1 MKTTR
6 FACIISVI
14 IPLVFCGSLSA
25 QTEEL
30 PSFEVASIKQAP
42 PLQSLVMEIASG
54 KRGVDSL
61 QTTVNDARVDIGYAP
76 LNSLIMMAFKMK
88 EYQIVGPDWMPSQA
102 FTIRAKIPEG
112 GSKEQVPEMMQSL
125 LKERFKLAT
134 HRGTKEVS
142 VYALTVS
149 KDGHKMTEVIEGE
162 NAPKTLEDNAETPP
176 ADQGGQTAPDTSEAK
191 LKIEPQGSGMVF
203 DMGDAGQLHMNITPD
218 RGIVL
223 EFGKMN
229 MDGLSEILTQ
239 FMDRPVVNKTDLQGL
254 YKISLEIPIEEML
267 SMAQRI
273 APKYG
278 IALPPGI
285 GGGGNIVGATPD
297 AGGFGASL
305 PSGGG
310 LLNAVEKLGLKLDE
324 QKAPVETLV
333 IDHIEKTPT
342 EN

>member
-1 MKTTR
+1 MKSIR
-6 FACIISVI
+6 FAYFIPVIIS
-14 IPLVFCGSLSA
+14 LGFCVSLAA

-30 PSFEVASIKQAP
+30 PSFEVASIKEAP
-42 PLQSLVMEIASG
+42 PLQTLVMEIQSG
-54 KRGVDSL
+54 KRGIDSL
-61 QTTVNDARVDIGYAP
+61 KATVNDARVDIGYIP
-76 LNSLIMMAFKMK
+76 LNNLIMMAFKMK
-88 EYQIVGPDWMPSQA
+88 EYQIVGPDWMPTQA
-102 FTIRAKIPEG
+102 FTIRATIPEG

-125 LKERFKLAT
+125 LKERFLLAA

-142 VYALTVS
+142 VNALTVS
-149 KDGHKMTEVIEGE
+149 RDGHKLTEAVESE
-162 NAPKTLEDNAETPP
+162 NAPNTPEGNAETPP
-176 ADQGGQTAPDTSEAK
+176 ADQGGQTVLETPEAK
-191 LKIEPQGSGMVF
+191 ATVKPQGGGMVL

-218 RGIVL
+218 RGMVL

-229 MDGLSEILTQ
+229 MDGLAEILTQ
-239 FMDRPVVNKTDLQGL
+239 FMDRPVVNKTDLQGF
-254 YKISLEIPIEEML
+254 YKISLEIPIEEVL
-267 SMAQRI
+267 GMAQRI

-285 GGGGNIVGATPD
+285 GGGNIAGATPE

-310 LLNAVEKLGLKLDE
+310 LINAVEKLGLKLDE

-333 IDHIEKTPT
+333 IDHLEKTPT

>member
-1 MKTTR
+1 MKSLR
-6 FACIISVI
+6 FAYILSVVIS
-14 IPLVFCGSLSA
+14 LVLCGSLSA

-42 PLQSLVMEIASG
+42 PLQELVMEIQSG

-61 QTTVNDARVDIGYAP
+61 KATVNDARVDIGYIP
-76 LNSLIMMAFKMK
+76 LNNLIMMGFEMK

-102 FTIRAKIPEG
+102 FTVRAKIPEG
-112 GSKEQVPEMMQSL
+112 GSKEQVPGMIQSL

-149 KDGHKMTEVIEGE
+149 KDGHKMTEVAKAE
-162 NAPKTLEDNAETPP
+162 NTPKTQEEDAEAPP
-176 ADQGGQTAPDTSEAK
+176 ADPDEQTGSDTTEAEM
-191 LKIEPQGSGMVF
+191 KIEPQANGMVL
-203 DMGDAGQLHMNITPD
+203 DMGEAGQLRMNVTPD
-218 RGIVL
+218 RGMVL

-229 MDGLSEILTQ
+229 MDGLAEILSQ
-239 FMDRPVVNKTDLQGL
+239 FMDRPVVNKTELKDF
-254 YKISLEIPIEEML
+254 YEISLEIPITEVL

-285 GGGGNIVGATPD
+285 SGGNIAGATPD

-310 LLNAVEKLGLKLDE
+310 LFNAVEKLGLKLDE

-333 IDHIEKTPT
+333 IDHIE
-342 EN
+342 

>member
-1 MKTTR
+1 MKSIR
-6 FACIISVI
+6 FAYIISAMI
-14 IPLVFCGSLSA
+14 SLVFCGSLSA

-42 PLQSLVMEIASG
+42 PLQTLVMEIQSG

-61 QTTVNDARVDIGYAP
+61 KTTVNDARVDIGYIP
-76 LNSLIMMAFKMK
+76 LNNLIMMAFKMK
-88 EYQIVGPDWMPSQA
+88 EYQIVGPDWMPAQA

-149 KDGHKMTEVIEGE
+149 KDGHKMTEVVEGE
-162 NAPKTLEDNAETPP
+162 NAPKTPGENSETPP
-176 ADQGGQTAPDTSEAK
+176 ADQGEQTVADTSEAK
-191 LKIEPQGSGMVF
+191 MEIKPQGNGMVL
-203 DMGDAGQLHMNITPD
+203 DMGDAGQMHMNITPD
-218 RGIVL
+218 RGMVL

-229 MDGLSEILTQ
+229 MDGLAEILTQ
-239 FMDRPVVNKTDLQGL
+239 FMDRPVVNKTDLQGF
-254 YKISLEIPIEEML
+254 YEISLEIPIAEVL

-285 GGGGNIVGATPD
+285 GGGNIVGATPD
-297 AGGFGASL
+297 SGGFGASL

-324 QKAPVETLV
+324 QKAPVGTLV